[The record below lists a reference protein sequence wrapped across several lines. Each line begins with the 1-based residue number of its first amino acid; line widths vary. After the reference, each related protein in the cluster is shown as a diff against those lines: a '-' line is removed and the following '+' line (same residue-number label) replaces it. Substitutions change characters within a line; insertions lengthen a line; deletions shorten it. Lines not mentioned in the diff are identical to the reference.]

1 MSYITEAEALENI
14 PDFATQ
20 SDKARLLS
28 QAKAYL
34 RSRNVKEYADSAD
47 APQDLKLASYEVIKG
62 IIAGKLYQG
71 KSAVVTSKTVSAQ
84 SGTSVSKTFADGSE
98 DLNVY
103 EQYINDLIAPYT
115 KKAGVRMVLR
125 I

>member
-1 MSYITEAEALENI
+1 MSFITEQEAIENVS
-14 PDFATQ
+14 DFATQ

-47 APQDLKLASYEVIKG
+47 VPQDLKLASYEVIKG

-71 KSAVVTSKTVSAQ
+71 KSAVVTSETVSAQ
-84 SGTSVSKTFADGSE
+84 SGTSVSTTYAEGSE

-103 EQYINDLIAPYT
+103 EQYIIDLIAPYV
-115 KKAGVRMVLR
+115 KKAGARMVFR
-125 I
+125 A